1 MLEQIFHLDRA
12 ALEAVEALRWGPA
25 TAVFVLASAWWVKGP
40 LLVAVGSL
48 GDLRDRPRL
57 PLTTV
62 ASALSF
68 ALASLFVMLL
78 KDAFDRPRPGVADT
92 AIDPVVTTPGSPSF
106 PSGHAATA
114 FAVASVVAVRHPRLR
129 WPLLAVAALVAVSR
143 VYLGVHYWLDVIA
156 GTALG
161 VCVGLLAAWATEVV
175 ARWSRRASHNA

>member
-1 MLEQIFHLDRA
+1 MLEQIFHLDRL
-12 ALEAVEALRWGPA
+12 ALEAVEAVRWGPA

-40 LLVAVGSL
+40 LLVALGTV
-48 GDLRDRPRL
+48 GDLRERQRL
-57 PLTTV
+57 PLTTI

-78 KDAFDRPRPGVADT
+78 KDAFDRPRPGVEHT
-92 AIDPVVTTPGSPSF
+92 ALDPAVATPGSPSF

-114 FAVASVVAVRHPRLR
+114 FAVAAVVAVRHPRLR
-129 WPLLAVAALVAVSR
+129 WPLVGIAAMVALSR

-161 VCVGLLAAWATEVV
+161 VCLGLLTAWLVELV
-175 ARWSRRASHNA
+175 ARRARRSAASA